1 MIAKLTENQLTKD
14 YQLIFKHNV
23 PGTEPYRFSNVR
35 VSHVFFFL
43 NVISYNKFKFG
54 WFWLGLVDKLKNN
67 LQLGGYET
75 TCYLKTYLFII
86 HLFIPSIKTK
96 KAVIFTTEYRIH
108 SQDFWISYYYFQ

>member
-1 MIAKLTENQLTKD
+1 MTEKCRPFSNLEWSIKMIAKLTENQLTKD

-54 WFWLGLVDKLKNN
+54 
-67 LQLGGYET
+67 
-75 TCYLKTYLFII
+75 
-86 HLFIPSIKTK
+86 
-96 KAVIFTTEYRIH
+96 
-108 SQDFWISYYYFQ
+108 